1 MKNYTVKRYQ
11 ESDYA
16 NWNAFISEAKN
27 ATFLFNR
34 DFMDYHKD
42 RFEDYSLMV
51 YKNEKLVAVL
61 PANRAGE
68 FVYSHQ
74 GLTYGGLVYG
84 EKLKLASVILV
95 FQAILF
101 YLNENKIFKIQI
113 KTIPSIYHN
122 KPAEELN
129 YALFLAEAELIRRE
143 TLSVIDLSK
152 PILITSGRK
161 EGVKKGMVNSL
172 EIKEV
177 NDFEDFWNDILIP
190 NLKDKHNAKPVHSLE
205 EITNLRKNFPK
216 NIRQFNVYY
225 KDQIVAG
232 ATLFESENVIHSQY
246 ISADKNKNETG
257 SLDFLYHHLITD
269 VFKEKRFFDF
279 GTSNKNQERILNK
292 GLSFWKESFGAST
305 VVQDFYEVETINYSK
320 LENVVK

>member
-11 ESDYA
+11 ENDY
-16 NWNAFISEAKN
+16 NHWNAFISHAKN
-27 ATFLFNR
+27 ATFLFHR

-42 RFEDYSLMV
+42 RFEDFSLMV
-51 YKNEKLVAVL
+51 FKNEKLVAVL
-61 PANRAGE
+61 PANRVE
-68 FVYSHQ
+68 NVVYSHQ

-84 EKLKLASVILV
+84 EKLKLASVILI
-95 FQAILF
+95 FKAILF

-113 KTIPSIYHN
+113 KTLPSIYHN

-129 YALFLAEAELIRRE
+129 YALFLAEAQLIRRE

-152 PILITSGRK
+152 PNLIANGRK

-177 NDFEDFWNDILIP
+177 NDFDDFWNTILIP
-190 NLKDKHNAKPVHSLE
+190 NLEKKHQAKPVHSLE
-205 EITNLRKNFPK
+205 EITDLKRKFSK
-216 NIRQFNVYY
+216 SIRQFNVYY
-225 KDQIVAG
+225 KYEIVAG

-257 SLDFLYHHLITD
+257 SLDFLYHHLITE
-269 VFKEKRFFDF
+269 VFSNKKFFDF
-279 GTSNKNQERILNK
+279 GTSNKNQGRILNK

-305 VVQDFYEVETINYSK
+305 IVQDFYEVATINFSK
-320 LENVVK
+320 LENVIK